1 MEVRV
6 NVPSIEGGQGMTAS
20 RHGSL
25 LGFGFGV
32 VACDFHVAR
41 APLGGADQLGHER
54 IEWCSRHDYGNR
66 FVTDIFFMY

>member
-6 NVPSIEGGQGMTAS
+6 NVPSIEGQGMAAP

-32 VACDFHVAR
+32 VACDFHVAI
-41 APLGGADQLGHER
+41 APLRGADQLGHER
-54 IEWCSRHDYGNR
+54 IEWCSRHDDGT
-66 FVTDIFFMY
+66 VEL